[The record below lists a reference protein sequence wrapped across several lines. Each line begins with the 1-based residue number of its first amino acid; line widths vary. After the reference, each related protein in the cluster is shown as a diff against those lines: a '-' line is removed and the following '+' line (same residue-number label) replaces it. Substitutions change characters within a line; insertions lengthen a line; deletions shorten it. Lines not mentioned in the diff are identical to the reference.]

1 VKMTVVGTLR
11 ATLAVTAALLVTAC
25 GEEASRTDYMK
36 IAGGGL
42 TFNFRYSEARAV
54 IVGRQVTPL
63 PDGATVEALFD
74 IPGQSR
80 REKVAQPASS
90 GRIIYKLQSGPLK
103 GIKKGVPLNV
113 TLIVTDVSG
122 KEIDRDETQF
132 VSDVDQD
139 TLPSKPLVDPARPN
153 YVPLPENL

>member
-1 VKMTVVGTLR
+1 MKSEIRHYVVVSTL
-11 ATLAVTAALLVTAC
+11 VALLLEGC
-25 GEEASRTDYMK
+25 GEQASKPDYMK

-74 IPGQSR
+74 VPGQSR
-80 REKVAQPASS
+80 REKVSQPAVG
-90 GRIIYKLQSGPLK
+90 GRILYKLQSSPLK

-113 TLIVTDVSG
+113 TLIVTDASG

-139 TLPSKPLVDPARPN
+139 TLPSKPLVDPEKPN
-153 YVPLPENL
+153 YVPRLENL